1 VRQILLHD
9 TLSGRLRP
17 LEPRDPGRVGIYA
30 CGPTVYARIHVG
42 NARPYV
48 VFSLLKRFLVHEGYE
63 VTLVVN
69 ITDINDKIYAAARD
83 GSLASSELA
92 TAMTAAYVAD
102 TNELEVG
109 RPDHEPLASE
119 TIESIIELIEE
130 LVESGHAYPARG
142 DVYFSVAS
150 YPPYGQLSHRRVE
163 ELDQGEDVEGA
174 QRKRHPA
181 DFALWKAYKPAEDT
195 YWDSPWGPGRPG
207 WHIECSAMAE
217 TLLGLD
223 FEIHGGGSDL
233 IFPHHENEAAQT
245 EAARRTPLARL
256 WVHNGMVNLDRGKMA
271 KSGGNIFLLHEA
283 IAAYGRDALV
293 AYFCGGH
300 YRQPIEF
307 DQDRLA
313 VAQAAV
319 RRIREAGRALAFGP
333 SPQWSAPLRER
344 FFAALAD
351 DFNTPAALAVVFEW
365 AREANRA
372 RAGPQPAQVGDAD
385 FREMLAVL
393 ALDNLLEQTNPR
405 PPADVLALLQS
416 RELARQGRNF
426 KEADSIRE
434 RIEDMGWEV
443 RDGPSGPQ
451 LIPAQR

>member
-1 VRQILLHD
+1 MRQIRLHD
-9 TLSGRLRP
+9 TLSGQLRS

-83 GSLASSELA
+83 NPLTSTELA
-92 TAMTAAYVAD
+92 TAMTDAYIAD

-119 TIESIIELIEE
+119 TIESILELIEA
-130 LVESGHAYPARG
+130 LVESGHAYPANG

-150 YPPYGQLSHRRVE
+150 YPPYGQLSHRRVD
-163 ELDQGEDVEGA
+163 ELDQGEGVEGA
-174 QRKRHPA
+174 ERKRDAA
-181 DFALWKAYKPAEDT
+181 DFALWKAYKPTEDS

-245 EAARRTPLARL
+245 EAARRTRLARL
-256 WVHNGMVNLDRGKMA
+256 WMHNGMVNLDRGKMA
-271 KSGGNIFLLHEA
+271 KSEGNIFLLHEA
-283 IAAYGRDALV
+283 IAAYGRDALI

-307 DQDRLA
+307 DRERLA
-313 VAQAAV
+313 VAQSAV
-319 RRIREAGRALAFGP
+319 RRIREASRALAPGP

-365 AREANRA
+365 AREANRV
-372 RAGPQPAQVGDAD
+372 RAGDPAAQIGEAD

-393 ALDNLLEQTNPR
+393 ALDNLLDQIKPR
-405 PPADVLALLQS
+405 PPADVLELLQS
-416 RELARQGRNF
+416 RELARQEGDYS
-426 KEADSIRE
+426 EADSIRE
-434 RIEDMGWEV
+434 RIEALGWDV
-443 RDGPSGPQ
+443 RDGPSGPELLPTQ
-451 LIPAQR
+451 G